1 MRRRQ
6 TNPVVDVFLNFFG
19 GNLDFPKIEK
29 LNKVCC
35 DDCTCTKMI
44 TQCYFKLNYIRTLLI
59 CSKMAYI
66 LAVSAKG
73 EF

>member
-35 DDCTCTKMI
+35 DD
-44 TQCYFKLNYIRTLLI
+44 
-59 CSKMAYI
+59 
-66 LAVSAKG
+66 
-73 EF
+73 